1 LNPQDSQIFGIPLIR
16 GKENH
21 RHGRDND
28 PSIARF
34 TRAGLPGGVCQYPA
48 LYHRLFRADAFS
60 PALPWALAVALV
72 AGGIAAGAA
81 YYEQSLVETINERYY
96 KNGLAVGLIGSVPII
111 GAMIYWLRP
120 NLPPEIAQDWPAP
133 FWITLL
139 PILVFFLLRGGA
151 IIYWQRFWRRKR
163 ERAEGEGNEPPD

>member
-1 LNPQDSQIFGIPLIR
+1 
-16 GKENH
+16 
-21 RHGRDND
+21 
-28 PSIARF
+28 
-34 TRAGLPGGVCQYPA
+34 
-48 LYHRLFRADAFS
+48 
-60 PALPWALAVALV
+60 VALV